1 MIYDLAQET
10 LSRFIRKGYVI
21 IFISSILLF
30 LAGFVVTT
38 VANIIPRVD
47 YKDPGFDEYMYLMTI
62 LSSASVLVQ
71 NIGIV
76 LFSVSAFIGALRDD
90 SLSKEVKRALVIA
103 SGIGIFALVL
113 FNRLIFYFF

>member
-1 MIYDLAQET
+1 MEVKFISNIER
-10 LSRFIRKGYVI
+10 RFIRKGYVI
-21 IFISSILLF
+21 IFISSILLL

-38 VANIIPRVD
+38 VANIIPRPD
-47 YKDPGFDEYMYLMTI
+47 FGDPGYDDYQYLMTV

-76 LFSVSAFIGALRDD
+76 LFTVATFVGALRDD
-90 SLSKEVKRALVIA
+90 SLSNEVKRAMLIA

-113 FNRLIFYFF
+113 FNRLILFI